1 MSLEKIRRV
10 GVLAVF
16 LTLLAGTIPAG
27 AVYSSYYLTGLGL
40 HEETGRKIYLGALYL
55 PNEAERPTDLRTLTG
70 KWIMEYRIVAR
81 RTSIRSLLG
90 GMLLQSEIATGQSPS
105 ASTTELADTILTSV
119 QSSLRAGDSFAIST
133 DGRTNTTAILNGT
146 AMAQVNDPAV
156 AAYLLAGWI
165 SENGPTTAF
174 RSGLIAADI
183 DPGLRSILDANAYS
197 EERAEE
203 VASWMFD
210 EEDLV
215 EEEPVEEQV
224 AAAPEP
230 EPEPEPEPAVEPEE
244 DNSAAVAA
252 AAAASAAAVAA
263 AEPTPAPEP
272 VAPKAEPAPAPE
284 PEPEP
289 VQVAAAEPVE
299 ASPEDDIMSMDVQE
313 YSRRLAEFHG
323 GMVAMVYRQIKY
335 PKRAVRRNLQGRL
348 ELDLSLTTSGS
359 LESVVVSQSSGH
371 KLLDNAAIDA
381 AERAFESSSVSVDSV
396 AMAEFAADDDTLI
409 IPIPVAFKLAQ

>member
-1 MSLEKIRRV
+1 MGAL
-10 GVLAVF
+10 VF
-16 LTLLAGTIPAG
+16 ILTMMAGAIPAG

-40 HEETGRKIYLGALYL
+40 HEETGRQIYLGALYL
-55 PNEAERPTDLRTLTG
+55 PNDAERPADLRTLTG
-70 KWIMEYRIVAR
+70 NWIMEYRIVAR

-105 ASTTELADTILTSV
+105 PSATELADTILTSV
-119 QSSLRAGDSFAIST
+119 RNSLRAGDSFAIAT
-133 DGRTNTTAILNGT
+133 DGRSMTTAILNGT
-146 AMAQVNDPAV
+146 AVAQVNDPAV

-174 RSGLIAADI
+174 RNALAAADI
-183 DPGLRSILDANAYS
+183 DPGLRSILDANSYS
-197 EERAEE
+197 QERADE

-210 EEDLV
+210 EEDLAD
-215 EEEPVEEQV
+215 EPVEEEV

-230 EPEPEPEPAVEPEE
+230 EPEPEPEE

-252 AAAASAAAVAA
+252 AASATAAAVAA
-263 AEPTPAPEP
+263 AEPTPEPEAPAVAAAPE
-272 VAPKAEPAPAPE
+272 PAPE

-289 VQVAAAEPVE
+289 EPAQVAAAEPE
-299 ASPEDDIMSMDVQE
+299 PESASFEDDIMSMDVQE

-323 GMVAMVYRQIKY
+323 GMVARVYRQIKY

-348 ELDLSLTTSGS
+348 ELDLALSTTGS
-359 LESVVVSQSSGH
+359 LEEVIISQSSGH

-381 AERAFESSSVSVDSV
+381 AERAFESGAIDIDAV